1 MYFRNQSTF
10 FNSKDVDWQQ
20 MTLYEITSWK
30 FSEKVPADANAI
42 LDLIKFVQVDKH
54 VAEKTKLVI
63 LSK

>member
-30 FSEKVPADANAI
+30 FSEKVPADVNAI
-42 LDLIKFVQVDKH
+42 LDLIKFVQVDKF

>member
-1 MYFRNQSTF
+1 
-10 FNSKDVDWQQ
+10 

-30 FSEKVPADANAI
+30 FSEKLPADVNAI

-63 LSK
+63 LSM